1 MCRRRGTYFFF
12 LIFFSGGDEGDDG
25 HRCSASVS
33 SISRPSASVHCVN
46 CKDRRNGFSINR
58 PISRK
63 PSNAHD
69 ARPTTTGSTTAGTVG
84 ARHSGS
90 VKHHTLR
97 KRDLCGN
104 QNFTARSC

>member
-1 MCRRRGTYFFF
+1 MQAAGDILLSF
-12 LIFFSGGDEGDDG
+12 FFSGGGAEGDGD

-46 CKDRRNGFSINR
+46 CRDRRNGFSINR
-58 PISRK
+58 PISRRPK
-63 PSNAHD
+63 SAHE

-84 ARHSGS
+84 ARQSGS
-90 VKHHTLR
+90 VKHQTER